1 MNYGRLFVGMILVT
15 LGALLALDAA
25 DVLNAGDIIAAWW
38 PLIFIVAAVI
48 MYVSNPTR
56 WMAPLIIF
64 IIAGVILLGTT
75 GAVEANLWQFVGPA
89 ILIIIGLSFL
99 FGRTPGRGRTS
110 RDDRIEHFAIFS
122 GIEVANHSQHF
133 SGGSVS
139 AMFGGAEVDLRNS
152 QLAPGASM
160 DVFTA
165 FGGVEI
171 SVPQGWK
178 VVLHGFPLF
187 GGFDNITTKEALPT
201 DAPTLD
207 VQAVALF
214 GGIEVK
220 H

>member
-1 MNYGRLFVGMILVT
+1 MNYGRLFVGVILVT

-25 DVLNAGDIIAAWW
+25 DVLNAGDVIAAWW

-56 WMAPLIIF
+56 WMPPVVIF
-64 IIAGVILLGTT
+64 VIAGVILLEST
-75 GAVEANLWQFVGPA
+75 GLVEANLWQFVWPA
-89 ILIIIGLSFL
+89 LLIIVGLSFL
-99 FGRTPGRGRTS
+99 FRQSSGRGQAT

-133 SGGSVS
+133 TGGSVS
-139 AMFGGAEVDLRNS
+139 AIFGGAEVDLRNA
-152 QLAPGASM
+152 QLDPGASL

-171 SVPQGWK
+171 AVPQGWK

-187 GGFDNITTKEALPT
+187 GGFDNITTKESLST
-201 DAPTLD
+201 DAPNLD
-207 VQAVALF
+207 VHAVALF